1 MITLRVCLKILFGFF
16 EKNENNY
23 RKPHRLLEEWNVGI
37 VDGPSI
43 LQNSI
48 LPTFTDLKEKCK
60 PLILNQ
66 LKFKHTLRTQR
77 TLAQSA
83 KNLVGRA
90 IFRSFLEVEHE
101 VAQAEQVVL
110 AGCPGVVAQ
119 GHMVVYAFQSF
130 IESAY
135 AGGAPGGLFLVV
147 VIMISL
153 IVKQKT

>member
-1 MITLRVCLKILFGFF
+1 MILLNAWIGNFDHQVEPVDDLPAIVLDTADTQVDRRRRQALFVPGMNQ
-16 EKNENNY
+16 K
-23 RKPHRLLEEWNVGI
+23 RLDFI
-37 VDGPSI
+37 S
-43 LQNSI
+43 
-48 LPTFTDLKEKCK
+48 
-60 PLILNQ
+60 
-66 LKFKHTLRTQR
+66 RT
-77 TLAQSA
+77 
-83 KNLVGRA
+83 